1 MRYLEE
7 ALKFFKIQS
16 KHNGDIYSGKISAH
30 ETTFSHCE
38 DKKILSVLLIRIC
51 MLSGENH
58 VVSIYNKGSICV
70 ADNTQGHFSGTEAE
84 STEDFY
90 LLFCYGSQRREK
102 AF

>member
-1 MRYLEE
+1 
-7 ALKFFKIQS
+7 
-16 KHNGDIYSGKISAH
+16 
-30 ETTFSHCE
+30 
-38 DKKILSVLLIRIC
+38 